1 MMRLGILITIAYF
14 AHSADSTGSELSV
27 MQYPEDASVLLNS
40 TVWMLCIFEY
50 PSGENEEPVVYWRK
64 GPNCRNQQSLQSSHD
79 TGRPQVQIIK
89 NTLRG
94 FSILK
99 LSNVDQNAS
108 NSYFCDVTL
117 TQKIQG
123 KRGNGTKLTVHDFKC
138 EDCIR
143 SDKTWWGW
151 FLLLGYTVFVTIII
165 IAFGIHQCCKKCKN
179 TSRNTDSS
187 ATLPSEWI
195 YDQPSRP
202 VNNGFNQEY
211 EDMSLIRTFG
221 DIGRKMT

>member
-1 MMRLGILITIAYF
+1 MMRLGILIMIPYF
-14 AHSADSTGSELSV
+14 AHFAASSGPELSV

-40 TVWMLCIFEY
+40 TVWMLCVFEY
-50 PSGENEEPVVYWRK
+50 PSEENEEPVVYWRK
-64 GPNCRNQQSLQSSHD
+64 GPDCRNQQSLQSSSGM
-79 TGRPQVQIIK
+79 GRPQVHITK
-89 NTLRG
+89 DTLRG

-138 EDCIR
+138 KDCVR

-151 FLLLGYTVFVTIII
+151 FLLLGYTIFVTTVI

-179 TSRNTDSS
+179 ESRNTDSS

-195 YDQPSRP
+195 YDRPSKP

-211 EDMSLIRTFG
+211 EDMSLIRTFS
-221 DIGRKMT
+221 DIGRKMI